1 MSISLLLRIPQDQ
14 CFCNVHTGA
23 FVLGSNRLKTIDP
36 YHVVIGAIE
45 SIDMFVFTSKNVF
58 VPEASLDVP
67 MLENYVGYVA
77 QNAAQGTGFG
87 QVRNTNASFQAA
99 VSLWTNCALDQTL
112 PYRTERTQVHV
123 WIL

>member
-1 MSISLLLRIPQDQ
+1 MVLHAAKCGWHSALVHLINCSGWLSNDQ
-14 CFCNVHTGA
+14 YSCNVHTGA
-23 FVLGSNRLKTIDP
+23 FVLVSNRLKTLDP

-77 QNAAQGTGFG
+77 QNAAQGTAFG
-87 QVRNTNASFQAA
+87 QVSNINASFSCGRFS
-99 VSLWTNCALDQTL
+99 VDQ
-112 PYRTERTQVHV
+112 
-123 WIL
+123 

>member
-1 MSISLLLRIPQDQ
+1 MTNTYS
-14 CFCNVHTGA
+14 CNVHTGA
-23 FVLGSNRLKTIDP
+23 FVLVSNRLKTLDP

-77 QNAAQGTGFG
+77 QNAAQGTAFG
-87 QVRNTNASFQAA
+87 QVSNINASFHATGSVLSIKRYTTVQA
-99 VSLWTNCALDQTL
+99 
-112 PYRTERTQVHV
+112 QVHGSGCCDAAGR
-123 WIL
+123 